1 MRLLRFLAFF
11 LILAVGAFLPAAA
24 MAAGPVVIPVKGEI
38 NDAQASA
45 LREKIAQAEKDGAT
59 GIVVEIDSF
68 GGSIDAAFRE
78 MDALLATK
86 IPTAAFVNTK
96 GVSAAALVALATD
109 KIYVHPKAIIG
120 ASAVAPGNNGDDAT
134 KEMASKATQMVVAKA
149 REAARAKGHA
159 EDVAEAFIRQDAEV
173 KRGDK
178 VIDGKDTLLTL
189 TASEATDRYYGHTLL
204 AEGLADDAAA
214 AAKLAGFSGALKTAA
229 TDAAKTTTAS
239 GDAPASTTADTAATP
254 PPAGNGPVFVIPFN
268 GEVDEPQFYFLRR
281 ALKEAVR
288 ANASAVILEVD
299 TFGGRV
305 DVAMKEMDA
314 LLATRIPTY
323 AFVNTKAISAGSM
336 VSLATKK
343 IYMHPSAVIGASAV
357 VGGGGEDLNKTM
369 AAKATSMV
377 VAKARGTAKATGH
390 PEDVAEAFV
399 RVEAE
404 LVRDGKVIDGKATL
418 LTLNAGEATQVYD
431 GKPLLAEGLV
441 ESAEELVKKENLAGP
456 IKRFEPSGFES
467 LAFWLTEISPL
478 LLIGGMIG
486 AYIEMKAPGFGI
498 PGIVSIICFAL
509 FFGGNYIA
517 GLAGMEAVIVFV
529 IGLLLVLAEFFVIP
543 GTIIPGLIGV
553 LLMLGAIVFAMVD
566 QWPTDNGHWSL
577 PTSTQLEGPMTNL
590 LYAFLGSA
598 VAVALLAK
606 FLPKTSLYGRL
617 VLSNAVAAGPG
628 VSVPIVN
635 TSVKPGDTGKA
646 VTTLRPAGKAEIG
659 GETHD
664 VVSLGEFIT
673 TGASVRVVSVDG
685 MRIVVEPAG

>member
-1 MRLLRFLAFF
+1 MRLLRFLASF
-11 LILAVGAFLPAAA
+11 LILAVGAFLSAAA

-38 NDAQASA
+38 NAAQATS
-45 LREKIAQAEKDGAT
+45 LKEKIAQAEKDGAT

-68 GGSIDAAFRE
+68 GGHVDSMLEEI
-78 MDALLATK
+78 DALLATK
-86 IPTAAFVNTK
+86 IPTAALVNTK
-96 GVSAAALVALATD
+96 AISGATLVALATD
-109 KIYVHPKAIIG
+109 KIYVNPKAIIG
-120 ASAVAPGNNGDDAT
+120 ATAIAAGNNGDDAT
-134 KEMASKATQMVVAKA
+134 KAMVAKTTDMMVAKA

-159 EDVAEAFIRQDAEV
+159 EDVAEAFIRVEAEV
-173 KRGDK
+173 KRGEK
-178 VIDGKDTLLTL
+178 VIDGQDTLLTL
-189 TASEATDRYYGHTLL
+189 TAAEATERYYGHTLL

-214 AAKLAGFSGALKTAA
+214 AAKLAGFSGTIKTTATDATRAA
-229 TDAAKTTTAS
+229 TDSA
-239 GDAPASTTADTAATP
+239 DAPPASTAATP
-254 PPAGNGPVFVIPFN
+254 APAGNGPVFVIPFN

-314 LLATRIPTY
+314 LLASRIPTY

-357 VGGGGEDLNKTM
+357 VAGGGADLNKTM

-377 VAKARGTAKATGH
+377 VAKARGTAKANGH

-441 ESAEELVKKENLAGP
+441 ESVEELVKKENLAGP

-577 PTSTQLEGPMTNL
+577 PSSAQLEGPMTNL

-628 VSVPIVN
+628 VSVPMVN